1 MADALLL
8 IEYSNNGGS
17 TWSTVVSGYGADF
30 GAGSYDWIVPNDTTT
45 SGLIRITDLTSSQVL
60 DTSNTFS
67 IQTYD
72 SISSLIIN
80 QVDDG
85 KLIELQNWALA
96 TSWCSRAIIE
106 TFQNFETVQLFQASN
121 TLIVDEYNRAR
132 TPDGATPSTAYTLYS
147 KVYTFRPDE
156 LSEDANVSI
165 SSTKWTMQIGEK
177 RFGNANVKMEF
188 CTNPGDTNEVWFT
201 WYDTGTLGSTL
212 LENFPNGYLD
222 YSRLEVLAYEGDVF
236 GKGLLPTNSVQVR
249 LTITTDSEGNGGYVE
264 YFALLAD
271 PDLF

>member
-8 IEYSNNGGS
+8 IEYSNDNG
-17 TWSTVVSGYGADF
+17 TNWSTIVSGYGADF
-30 GAGSYDWIVPNDTTT
+30 GTGSYDWIVPNDTTE
-45 SGLIRITDLTSSQVL
+45 SGLIRITDLTSSTVL
-60 DTSNTFS
+60 DISNIFS
-67 IQTYD
+67 IQTFD
-72 SISSLIIN
+72 SISNLIIN
-80 QVDDG
+80 QVEDP

-106 TFQNFETVQLFQASN
+106 TFQKFETVQVFQATT
-121 TLIVDEYNRAR
+121 TLIIDEYNRAR
-132 TPDGATPSTAYTLYS
+132 TPDNATPNTAYTLYS
-147 KVYTFRPDE
+147 KVYTFNTDE
-156 LSEDANVSI
+156 LSEDASASI

-188 CTNPGDTNEVWFT
+188 CTNPGTTDPVWFT
-201 WYDTGTLGSTL
+201 WYDTATTGSTL
-212 LENFPNGYLD
+212 LDNFPNGYLD

>member
-8 IEYSNNGGS
+8 IEYSNDNGGS
-17 TWSTVVSGYGADF
+17 WSTIVSGYSADF
-30 GAGSYDWIVPNDTTT
+30 GAGSYDWIVPNDTTE
-45 SGLIRITDLTSSQVL
+45 SGLIRITDLTSSTVL
-60 DTSNTFS
+60 DTSNIFS
-67 IQTYD
+67 IQTFD
-72 SISSLIIN
+72 SITDLIIN
-80 QVDDG
+80 QVDDT
-85 KLIELQNWALA
+85 KLVELQNWALA

-106 TFQNFETVQLFQASN
+106 TFQNFETVQVYETAN

-132 TPDGATPSTAYTLYS
+132 TPDGAAASTAYTLYS
-147 KVYTFRPDE
+147 KVYTFTPNE
-156 LSEDANVSI
+156 LSEDASASI

-177 RFGNANVKMEF
+177 RFGNAHIKMEL
-188 CTNPGDTNEVWFT
+188 CTNPGSSDEVWFT
-201 WYDTGTLGSTL
+201 WYDTATTGSTL

-249 LTITTDSEGNGGYVE
+249 LTITTDTEGNGGYVE